1 MQIAFKSDR
10 GLNRA
15 INQDYVSYFMNEA
28 GQPLMIVC
36 DGMGGH
42 KAGDVA
48 SEMGVSH
55 LGAAWKGSRFT
66 NSEELSRWLIAN
78 IQRVNDLVFQKSL
91 DYSDLDGMGTT
102 LVAAAIVGKEIVF
115 ANIGDSRAYVYRNYK
130 LRQITEDHSLVNEF
144 IKSGEITPEEAQ
156 HHPRKNILTR
166 SLGVSRKLDIDIIA
180 MPLVQGVLLLLCS
193 DGLTNM
199 MDDEEIAQMLK
210 EWLPLE
216 EKVLSLVDKANAAG
230 GLDNI
235 TVLLADFTDREGEP
249 LWRQERN

>member
-42 KAGDVA
+42 KSGDVA

-55 LGAAWKGSRFT
+55 LGAAWKESSFT
-66 NSEELSRWLIAN
+66 NSEDLSRWLIAN

-180 MPLVQGVLLLLCS
+180 MPLVQGDLLLLCS

>member
-10 GLNRA
+10 GKNRS
-15 INQDYVSYFMNEA
+15 INQDYVSYFVNEA
-28 GQPLMIVC
+28 RQPLMVVC

-55 LGAAWKGSRFT
+55 LGAAWKGSSFT

-102 LVAAAIVGKEIVF
+102 LVAAAVVGKEVVF

-166 SLGVSRKLDIDIIA
+166 SLGVSKKLDIDIMA
-180 MPLVQGVLLLLCS
+180 MPLLQGDLLLLCS

-199 MDDEEIAQMLK
+199 MVDEEIAQLLK

-216 EKVLSLVDKANAAG
+216 EKAAALVDRANAAG

-235 TVLLADFTDREGEP
+235 TVLLADFAHREGEP
-249 LWRQERN
+249 LWKQERS

>member
-1 MQIAFKSDR
+1 M
-10 GLNRA
+10 
-15 INQDYVSYFMNEA
+15 
-28 GQPLMIVC
+28 
-36 DGMGGH
+36 
-42 KAGDVA
+42 
-48 SEMGVSH
+48 
-55 LGAAWKGSRFT
+55 
-66 NSEELSRWLIAN
+66 IAN

-180 MPLVQGVLLLLCS
+180 MPLVQGDLLLLCS

>member
-1 MQIAFKSDR
+1 
-10 GLNRA
+10 
-15 INQDYVSYFMNEA
+15 
-28 GQPLMIVC
+28 
-36 DGMGGH
+36 
-42 KAGDVA
+42 
-48 SEMGVSH
+48 
-55 LGAAWKGSRFT
+55 
-66 NSEELSRWLIAN
+66 
-78 IQRVNDLVFQKSL
+78 
-91 DYSDLDGMGTT
+91 
-102 LVAAAIVGKEIVF
+102 
-115 ANIGDSRAYVYRNYK
+115 
-130 LRQITEDHSLVNEF
+130 VNEF

-166 SLGVSRKLDIDIIA
+166 SLGVSKKLDIDIIA
-180 MPLVQGVLLLLCS
+180 MPLVQGDLLLLCS

-249 LWRQERN
+249 LWRQEKN